1 MSGGLVIT
9 SAIGEGNVDFDFNEW
24 IHQNGLKEIK
34 VNLIKYK
41 MTTIDTISTQSA
53 EFRQFM
59 CDPVVLTTKAY
70 LMPKLFAAIDKIA
83 KQSIATSDIMSKSKH
98 IIVTEEENS
107 VLDTLQTKLKE
118 LDIFQKTVDRLTKEL
133 PQSVHRMKQ
142 EKLNQIQRA
151 NKKITALFDKLDAA
165 LKKSKE
171 KIMND
176 LNEIKL
182 DIVNEQIMDGNKKN
196 DVLTQCAKTLN
207 LEKQYLTTKLEL
219 CHEKLE
225 TMHNMQRKERKKQI
239 INIGKDVNQK
249 WNKSKNILNVD
260 CRKIQQIIDKNNKC
274 TVNIEFIVN
283 VEKQKNVMKNMKHIG
298 NIKKYENLLSMD
310 LDIKESQDDIVYNKD
325 DNNNNNNKL
334 IILNW
339 PNGMNK
345 ETLKKIFS
353 P

>member
-182 DIVNEQIMDGNKKN
+182 DIVNEQIMDGNKEN
-196 DVLTQCAKTLN
+196 DVLTQCTI
-207 LEKQYLTTKLEL
+207 KLEL

-239 INIGKDVNQK
+239 INIGKEVNRK
-249 WNKSKNILNVD
+249 WNKTKNTLNID
-260 CRKIQQIIDKNNKC
+260 CRNIQQIIDKNNNC
-274 TVNIEFIVN
+274 VPNIEQIVNIR
-283 VEKQKNVMKNMKHIG
+283 
-298 NIKKYENLLSMD
+298 KYENLLTTNF
-310 LDIKESQDDIVYNKD
+310 DIKECQDDIIYNTHD
-325 DNNNNNNKL
+325 TNNNKL

-339 PNGMNK
+339 PNTMNK
-345 ETLKKIFS
+345 ETLKTIFS
-353 P
+353 PYG